1 MKSKSLRTA
10 FIFQIHK
17 NPNQVNQ
24 FIHQITSSGEA
35 DVFIHIDKKNFESMA
50 GKIVRGENIYILH
63 QSVSC
68 EWGDISQID
77 ATLLLLQEVINSHN
91 EYDYVCLRSGQDL
104 LVKNGF
110 KEFLKDQNGKIFMS
124 YRQLN
129 RDSLGLMKINWPKA
143 TRKRYTTPHPIRV
156 YRRILLSLY
165 AKGINV
171 YPNYHKWPKEFSFYK
186 GSQWFTIPFEVAK
199 YMIDYLNENEW
210 YYQFFQNTLVPD
222 ESFFHTLILNSPYKS
237 RVVNNH
243 LFYLKWG
250 ESLSDRN
257 SPQDLTFEDHKLIDE
272 SNLYFARKFD
282 ETIDKSV
289 IEYYVK
295 NIRFGGKSKI
305 SI

>member
-1 MKSKSLRTA
+1 MDHNPRTA
-10 FIFQIHK
+10 YMLQVHK
-17 NPNQVNQ
+17 NPEQVNA
-24 FIHQITSSGEA
+24 FITQLVSGGQA
-35 DVFIHIDKKNFESMA
+35 DVYVHIDQKSYKKMHE
-50 GKIVRGENIYILH
+50 KIQKGPNIKILQEN
-63 QSVSC
+63 VSC

-110 KEFLKDQNGKIFMS
+110 KEFLKGQNGKIFMS

-129 RDSLGLMKINWPKA
+129 RDSLGLMKINWPKV
-143 TRKRYTTPHPIRV
+143 TRKRYTTTHPIRV
-156 YRRILLSLY
+156 FRRILLSLY
-165 AKGINV
+165 GKGINI
-171 YPNYHKWPKEFSFYK
+171 YPNHHKWPREFSFYK